1 MAFLPRKLQHH
12 NEHISHSPG
21 PGPVLAP
28 SPSPIQPSLSLPFP
42 IPISPKLPFPL
53 IPIHDEGIHM
63 NVLRL
68 GMILMA
74 STVGIM
80 MLLCTVSL
88 IRRSCCSRRR
98 RNAPILFH
106 INGDSGVLGSD
117 FDDDEG
123 ALVHH
128 PVWFIRTVGLQQSVI
143 DSMTVFVYRK
153 GERLIDGTECS
164 VCLAEFQED
173 DTLRL
178 LPKCSHAFHVPC
190 IDTWLRSHQNCP
202 LCRAPV
208 LHESSAAPGATATAT
223 STEMIVTEADSTGSA
238 ENQEMENLDDRESS
252 SVRIIA
258 DEDDRGEDGE
268 NMNMQR
274 DAEDITEPVRRSVSM
289 DSSSIICDLNSSKGS
304 GGSSSSRIYKLAS
317 IAFQKRPRKCSSSTH
332 TRSHSSSLPL

>member
-1 MAFLPRKLQHH
+1 MAFLPRKLLPLQHH
-12 NEHISHSPG
+12 NEHMITNSPG
-21 PGPVLAP
+21 PGPGPGPAP
-28 SPSPIQPSLSLPFP
+28 SPSLIQPSLSLP
-42 IPISPKLPFPL
+42 ITPKLPFPL
-53 IPIHDEGIHM
+53 IPIRDEGFHM

-68 GMILMA
+68 GMILIA
-74 STVGIM
+74 STLGIM

-106 INGDSGVLGSD
+106 VNGDSGVLGSD

-123 ALVHH
+123 PLVHH

-143 DSMTVFVYRK
+143 DSITVFVYRK

-164 VCLAEFQED
+164 VCLGEFQEN

-208 LHESSAAPGATATAT
+208 LSDSSAAAPAAAG
-223 STEMIVTEADSTGSA
+223 TEMIVTEADSTGSG
-238 ENQEMENLDDRESS
+238 ENQEMENLDYGESS
-252 SVRIIA
+252 SVRITG
-258 DEDDRGEDGE
+258 DEDGE
-268 NMNMQR
+268 AIEKMNMQR
-274 DAEDITEPVRRSVSM
+274 DAVRRSVSM
-289 DSSSIICDLNSSKGS
+289 DSSSMICDLDSSKGS

-332 TRSHSSSLPL
+332 TRSRSSSLPL